1 MTAEGAPMCLDAIT
15 HFYNTRDVESEGWA
29 DPEYPATVNHDELG
43 NPGLS
48 ANDEDALVKFMETL
62 PDGCKVD

>member
-1 MTAEGAPMCLDAIT
+1 MCLDAIT